1 MQHIG
6 EAHSRSPS
14 PAHGFPLYSPGSPTQ
29 TQSICFAYFHLT
41 ALPATGCSPFSPLRF
56 GSQEP
61 KCRSLQSHQPKRRED
76 RQAPAPPARS
86 PGSSKWQARLCPAP
100 RRPPEPGG
108 SFSTTDRGVRAAP
121 VSPAPARGSRGRP
134 PCARGRSRCAER
146 GLGAGGGR
154 EGSGGGAAF
163 SPPASPIYLLRQGH
177 GPTASPLPG
186 GLDAGGVSWRRAE
199 QQGRAASSHSRR
211 MRIPRRPGSHR
222 SGDRH
227 PRLAWPRCR
236 RCTGGSG
243 SRHSR
248 QLPWAASP
256 ARSLLRFFSRGL
268 GPAERARESRCP
280 ARARDCEEGGGTVTW
295 DRGVR
300 RCRLG
305 WARLGRRHAARAS
318 PASPPSRPAGGCSP
332 APGVARASAHPARPR
347 VCTCAGGLERPEF
360 NAQYNA
366 DLYAVNKKKRKNGA
380 LFCFVSFFKNHVH
393 M

>member
-1 MQHIG
+1 MAGAPVPRAAAAAGAGRQFQHRG
-6 EAHSRSPS
+6 PRGARGARGAREPC
-14 PAHGFPLYSPGSPTQ
+14 PGAGVPG
-29 TQSICFAYFHLT
+29 AA
-41 ALPATGCSPFSPLRF
+41 ALRPRTLPLR
-56 GSQEP
+56 
-61 KCRSLQSHQPKRRED
+61 R
-76 RQAPAPPARS
+76 ARAGCG
-86 PGSSKWQARLCPAP
+86 P
-100 RRPPEPGG
+100 
-108 SFSTTDRGVRAAP
+108 
-121 VSPAPARGSRGRP
+121 
-134 PCARGRSRCAER
+134 
-146 GLGAGGGR
+146 GAGR
-154 EGSGGGAAF
+154 ALGGAAS

-177 GPTASPLPG
+177 GLAASPLPG
-186 GLDAGGVSWRRAE
+186 GLGAGGVSWRRAE
-199 QQGRAASSHSRR
+199 QRDRAASSHSRR
-211 MRIPRRPGSHR
+211 MRIPRRPGSRR

-227 PRLAWPRCR
+227 RRLAWPR
-236 RCTGGSG
+236 RCPCTRGPG

-248 QLPWAASP
+248 PLPWAASP

-268 GPAERARESRCP
+268 GPAERARESRRP
-280 ARARDCEEGGGTVTW
+280 ARARDWEEGGGTVTW

-332 APGVARASAHPARPR
+332 APGAARASAHPARPR

-366 DLYAVNKKKRKNGA
+366 DLYVVNKKKKKVWILWSGFFC